1 MASTYGVLNYIT
13 SFGFSERWR
22 KQCIRAIPMDH
33 SSHRL
38 SLVMDLMSGMGEAWP
53 SLQSLSIDKL
63 LAVDLSPGMCEKARR
78 NQSKYSINIQV
89 AQGDA
94 LGNELPRGQADLVIC
109 CFGLKTLSDGQR
121 RTLTKKV
128 FDYLKP
134 GGQFSFV
141 EISSASEW
149 WLGSLYR
156 FYLKKI
162 IPVLGRLFGGDPT
175 AYGMLGIYTVAF
187 GNCKDFAGQLQ
198 EAGMDAEYKELFFGC
213 ASIVSGSKPHGQIRV

>member
-1 MASTYGVLNYIT
+1 
-13 SFGFSERWR
+13 
-22 KQCIRAIPMDH
+22 MDH

-89 AQGDA
+89 AQRDA

-134 GGQFSFV
+134 GGQFF
-141 EISSASEW
+141 
-149 WLGSLYR
+149 
-156 FYLKKI
+156 FC
-162 IPVLGRLFGGDPT
+162 
-175 AYGMLGIYTVAF
+175 
-187 GNCKDFAGQLQ
+187 GNLQ
-198 EAGMDAEYKELFFGC
+198 CL
-213 ASIVSGSKPHGQIRV
+213 